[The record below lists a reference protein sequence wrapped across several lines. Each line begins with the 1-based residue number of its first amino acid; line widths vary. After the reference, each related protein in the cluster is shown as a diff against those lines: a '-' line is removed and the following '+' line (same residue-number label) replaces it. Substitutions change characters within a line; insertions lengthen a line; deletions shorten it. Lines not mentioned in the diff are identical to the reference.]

1 MDDYCSSHPDEPI
14 IRAADA
20 LMREL
25 ARLAMQTSRVRRAEA
40 LRG

>member
-1 MDDYCSSHPDEPI
+1 MDDYCGAHPDEPI

-25 ARLAMQTSRVRRAEA
+25 ARLAMQPEDAAPGEQKH
-40 LRG
+40 